1 MFPAEK
7 EVRYSKNL
15 CSYFSTALT
24 SQIFKRA
31 QFADI
36 NGVADVPKEKEVPE
50 NIFLAGSKSLP
61 FYLSLPYV
69 SSVMRGIIYH

>member
-15 CSYFSTALT
+15 CSYFSTALA
-24 SQIFKRA
+24 SQIFKRT
-31 QFADI
+31 QFGDI
-36 NGVADVPKEKEVPE
+36 NGVADVLKEKKVLE
-50 NIFLAGSKSLP
+50 NIFLAGSKFLP

-69 SSVMRGIIYH
+69 SCVMREIIYH

>member
-15 CSYFSTALT
+15 CSYFSAALA

-36 NGVADVPKEKEVPE
+36 NGVADVPKEKEVLE
-50 NIFLAGSKSLP
+50 NTFLAGSKPLP
-61 FYLSLPYV
+61 FYLSVPYV
-69 SSVMRGIIYH
+69 SPVMRGIIYH